1 MRGGGGHRME
11 GLIAP
16 ISFRTMSNHDSSL
29 FNFTF
34 PRCFFFSAVMKFERN
49 CVRFNEMVIISSD
62 NWRKEI
68 GNVCEATR
76 RVELEY
82 EDSFLLT
89 ICVFF
94 FQRKNENARET
105 FIFYTWYLKKKE
117 KNFFSRVFLWNVIRV
132 WMNLESRKFSIVCC
146 FRELFFTSGYCVVR
160 VTLLCKVEI
169 YKYSEFFFKLFFFF
183 FCSRNSY
190 SRVIIFEEISF
201 ERRCLSVYYFF

>member
-1 MRGGGGHRME
+1 MRGGGGHKME

-62 NWRKEI
+62 NWKKEI
-68 GNVCEATR
+68 GNVCEASR
-76 RVELEY
+76 IRIWRFIFINDLY
-82 EDSFLLT
+82 
-89 ICVFF
+89 FF
-94 FQRKNENARET
+94 FSKEEWKCARD
-105 FIFYTWYLKKKE
+105 FYFLYVIFKKKKE

-201 ERRCLSVYYFF
+201 ERRCLSVYYYF

>member
-1 MRGGGGHRME
+1 MRAGGGHRME

-94 FQRKNENARET
+94 FSKEEWKCARD
-105 FIFYTWYLKKKE
+105 FYFLYVIFKKKRKKIFFRE
-117 KNFFSRVFLWNVIRV
+117 FFSE
-132 WMNLESRKFSIVCC
+132 M
-146 FRELFFTSGYCVVR
+146 
-160 VTLLCKVEI
+160 
-169 YKYSEFFFKLFFFF
+169 
-183 FCSRNSY
+183 
-190 SRVIIFEEISF
+190 
-201 ERRCLSVYYFF
+201 